1 VNRMFAFRVVRPAL
15 CFLVIVLF
23 TLPTNICCQYR
34 KPPIEVLN
42 RDLLDASY
50 GGSVEEVKRLIDMGA
65 DINTKNQFG
74 LTPFELAIVGNNCGV
89 VEYYLQLGQNPN
101 VERGGGTPLMSA
113 AANGNVEL
121 LQLLLKYGADPELPG
136 DGKATALMSA
146 TQHTEIF
153 KILVNRGAN
162 IHARDN
168 YGRTVLIWA
177 ALHGTEEVVALLCEM
192 GADPGIKDKGGN
204 TALTEA
210 KNKGRSRIASLLE
223 NCSKK

>member
-1 VNRMFAFRVVRPAL
+1 MLQTILF
-15 CFLVIVLF
+15 FLMIFFFIVS
-23 TLPTNICCQYR
+23 TNICCQPR

-50 GGSVEEVKRLIDMGA
+50 DGSMKEVKRLLLMGA
-65 DINTKNQFG
+65 DIKAKNEFG
-74 LTPFELAIVGNNCGV
+74 LTPFELAVVGNNCSV
-89 VEYYLQLGQNPN
+89 VEYFLQLGQNPN
-101 VERGGGTPLMSA
+101 LERGGGTPLMSA
-113 AANGNVEL
+113 AANGNIEL
-121 LQLLLKYGADPELPG
+121 LNLLLKYGADPDSPG

-146 TQHTEIF
+146 TGHTEIF
-153 KILVNRGAN
+153 KILVNHGAN

-192 GADPGIKDKGGN
+192 GADAKTKDKGGN

-210 KNKGRSRIASLLE
+210 KTKGRSSIVELLK
-223 NCSKK
+223 NCSKNKAPN